1 MLLVAAVSCSACPSP
16 LLDASALGHS
26 WALQAC
32 QLWELLRD
40 ANLLCRHV
48 SLLQVGDMLGRAT
61 APPPAVLQHRQ
72 QVRAGV
78 WLSHSD
84 GPANLQH
91 RFPS

>member
-1 MLLVAAVSCSACPSP
+1 
-16 LLDASALGHS
+16 LDYAALGHS

-48 SLLQVGDMLGRAT
+48 SLLQVGDMLRRAT

-72 QVRAGV
+72 QVRAGCDM
-78 WLSHSD
+78 SQ
-84 GPANLQH
+84 PQTELQTATTLLLMALQN
-91 RFPS
+91 RQQ